1 MIVTIDDWR
10 LAIYDWAMVDLFEKL
25 KQKAQEL
32 GFNMVGLVTAVPGRR
47 LDAYLRWIAA
57 EMHGQMGYLA
67 RPDRLARRQDL
78 NFILPGAQT
87 IISVGLEYTTVP
99 LPPAIANDPSRGRI
113 SNYAWGADYHDI
125 MTPRLNELAAWLKAQ
140 QPQSSVET
148 KVYVDTGA
156 VLERDYAEAARLGFI
171 GKNTMLIAPRR
182 GSFFFLGEIL
192 TTLEIRDWRLEIDP
206 VTNLQSPISQ
216 TPSCGSCRRCL
227 DACPTNAF
235 PEPYVLDARRC
246 ISYLTIELKGWIP
259 RELRPYLGNWVYG
272 CDICQEVCP
281 FNRFT
286 QPTNEVAFYPERDW
300 SGVHETLEIGDWE
313 PTKSP
318 ISDLQS
324 PLWNTVAPPLLDLL
338 ALGETH
344 FAERFAHSPIKRIKR
359 TRLVRNAC
367 VAAGNWGSETAVP
380 ALLNLLSDPEPIV
393 RGHAVW
399 ALQQIG
405 GEDGRLALAG
415 LRKVEEDTTVLQE
428 LNSTTE

>member
-1 MIVTIDDWR
+1 
-10 LAIYDWAMVDLFEKL
+10 MVDLFEKL
-25 KQKAQEL
+25 RQKAQEL
-32 GFNMVGLVTAVPGRR
+32 GFNMVGVVTAVPSRR
-47 LDAYLRWIAA
+47 LDAYLRWVTA

-78 NFILPGAQT
+78 NVILPGVQT
-87 IISVGLEYTTVP
+87 IISVGLEYATVP

-156 VLERDYAEAARLGFI
+156 ILERDHAEAASLGFV

-216 TPSCGSCRRCL
+216 MPSCGSCHRCL

-272 CDICQEVCP
+272 CDICQEICP
-281 FNRFT
+281 FNRFA
-286 QPTNEVAFYPERDW
+286 QPTNEVAFYPERD
-300 SGVHETLEIGDWE
+300 
-313 PTKSP
+313 
-318 ISDLQS
+318 
-324 PLWNTVAPPLLDLL
+324 WNTVAPPLLDLL

-344 FAERFAHSPIKRIKR
+344 FAKRFARSPIKRIKR
-359 TRLVRNAC
+359 ARLVRNAC

-380 ALLNLLSDPEPIV
+380 ALINLLSDPEPIV

-428 LNSTTE
+428 LNSTIE